1 MVERYEFTTDELT
14 LVDAITPPAS
24 VAIEKAPLLGELS
37 GRQASLAALLETSRQ
52 LSKIRSLDVLLECI
66 AEACGGVLGAS
77 SVGFRVVEGENL
89 VVAGAW
95 GDSAEVITQLPLKVG
110 ESLIGLVA
118 SSGEPMIVEDP
129 ASDPRM
135 HSVSRDTMRRL
146 GHRAWMGVPLKSG
159 GRVRGV
165 LGIRTTRESG
175 FSPDDLVIAEA
186 FAAQAS
192 TAIENAQLYQESAA
206 HQWRL
211 ATMVEVAH
219 KLTSQLDLPAVL
231 DTVANAA
238 AELFGAEVGF
248 RLIEGDELVLCGATP
263 GARRVMVRERI
274 KIGESISGRVAA
286 TGEPIVTTDIPG
298 DARLIPEHRVW
309 GERTA
314 AMMCVPIRG
323 GCRILGTLNIYRAS
337 GQRFDDDALGLAMSL
352 ANQAGVA
359 VENARLYD
367 EAARRRREAEALARI
382 GAALAEQLDVSAVAA
397 QIGQSV
403 RELLGARTAV
413 LRLLEPDGSLRGIAF
428 EGASRQNFEPGHVS
442 PAGDGLGPLAIAAG
456 GTVRIPDARTDP
468 RLTLTEEMQQA
479 FDRAGVGS
487 FLSVPLRARGKIIG
501 VVNIGD
507 VAGRV
512 YSDGQIALVE
522 TFAAQAAV
530 AIENARLYQEAREAY
545 QQLAETQQ
553 QLVQSQ
559 KIEAIG
565 QLAGGIAHDFNN
577 LMTVVI
583 GRAQLLRHGLGAD
596 HPLVRHVNLIEKTA
610 GRTATITRQLL
621 AFSRK
626 QRLQPE
632 IIEVN
637 GLVSR
642 MGAMLRALLGE
653 DIDLVT
659 DLAPNLWPVRADAAQ
674 VEQVVMNLAINARD
688 AMPSGGRLTIE
699 TGNVT
704 LDRTYARR
712 DTDLVPGPYVMV
724 AVSDTGTGMDT
735 DTLSHIF
742 EPFFTT
748 KEPGKG
754 TGLGLATVYG
764 IVKQSGGHIFVYSEP
779 SVGTIFKV
787 YLPRVNTVADVDV
800 AEEQPAAAPRGME
813 TILLVEDEQPVR
825 ELLQEVLKDLG
836 YTVLAAPDGQAAVT
850 VSEAHTGPIA
860 LVLTDVIMPGMSGP
874 DLVRRLE
881 VLHPEANALY
891 MSGYTDAAIVRLD
904 VLDGGT
910 AFIQK
915 PFTPAGVAAKVRE
928 VLARSGQP

>member
-1 MVERYEFTTDELT
+1 MIKHDEFTTGELK
-14 LVDAITPPAS
+14 LGDAIAPPAS

-37 GRQASLAALLETSRQ
+37 GRQASLAVLLETGRQ
-52 LSKIRSLDVLLECI
+52 LSKIRSLDALLRSI

-89 VVAGAW
+89 VVVGEW
-95 GDSAEVITQLPLKVG
+95 GDSAEVIPQLPLKVG

-118 SSGEPMIVEDP
+118 SSGEPMIVDDP
-129 ASDPRM
+129 ASDPRL
-135 HSVSRDTMRRL
+135 HPVYRDTMRR
-146 GHRAWMGVPLKSG
+146 HRAWMGVPLKSSG
-159 GRVRGV
+159 GVRGV

-175 FSPDDLVIAEA
+175 FPPDDLAVAEA

-192 TAIENAQLYQESAA
+192 TAIENAQLHQESAA
-206 HQWRL
+206 QQWRL
-211 ATMVEVAH
+211 ATMVEVARR
-219 KLTSQLDLPAVL
+219 LTSQLDLPTVL
-231 DTVANAA
+231 DTVAAA
-238 AELFGAEVGF
+238 AVELFGAEVGF
-248 RLIEGDELVLCGATP
+248 RLIEGDELVLCQATP

-274 KIGESISGRVAA
+274 KIGESISGLVAA
-286 TGEPIVTTDIPG
+286 TGEPIVTTDVPG
-298 DARLIPEHRVW
+298 DVRVIPEHRVQ
-309 GERTA
+309 GERTIA
-314 AMMCVPIRG
+314 LMCVPIRG
-323 GCRILGTLNIYRAS
+323 GSRILGTLNIYGAH
-337 GQRFDDDALGLAMSL
+337 GQRFDDDALSLAVSL

-359 VENARLYD
+359 VQNARLYD
-367 EAARRRREAEALARI
+367 EAARRRREAEALARV

-403 RELLGARTAV
+403 RELLSARTGV

-442 PAGDGLGPLAIAAG
+442 PAGDGLGPLAIATG

-468 RLTLTEEMQQA
+468 RLTLTDEMRRA
-479 FDRAGVGS
+479 FDRAGVAS

-507 VAGRV
+507 VAGRM
-512 YSDGQIALVE
+512 YSDGEIALVE
-522 TFAAQAAV
+522 TFAGQAAI
-530 AIENARLYQEAREAY
+530 AIENVRLYQEAREAY

-553 QLVQSQ
+553 QLLQSQ
-559 KIEAIG
+559 KMEAVG
-565 QLAGGIAHDFNN
+565 KLAGGIAHDFNN

-583 GRAQLLRHGLGAD
+583 GSAQLLRQRLGAD
-596 HPLVRHVNLIEKTA
+596 HPVARHVNLIEKTA
-610 GRTATITRQLL
+610 ERTATITRQLL

-626 QRLQPE
+626 QTLRPE

-642 MGAMLRALLGE
+642 IGSMLRALLGE

-659 DLAPNLWPVRADAAQ
+659 DLAPDLWPVRADAGQ
-674 VEQVVMNLAINARD
+674 VEQVVTNLAINARD
-688 AMPSGGRLTIE
+688 AMPRGGRLTIQ

-704 LDRTYARR
+704 LDQTYARR

-735 DTLSHIF
+735 DTLSHVF

-764 IVKQSGGHIFVYSEP
+764 IVKQSGGHIFIDSEP
-779 SVGTIFKV
+779 GVGTSFKV
-787 YLPRVNTVADVDV
+787 YLPRVNTVPHVDV
-800 AEEQPAAAPRGME
+800 AEERPAAAPRGME
-813 TILLVEDEQPVR
+813 TILLVEDEEPVR
-825 ELLQEVLKDLG
+825 ELLQEVLEDLG
-836 YTVLAAPDGQAAVT
+836 YTVLAAPDGRAAIT
-850 VSEAHTGPIA
+850 VSEAHAGPIA
-860 LVLTDVIMPGMSGP
+860 LVLTDIIMPGMSGP
-874 DLVRRLE
+874 DLVRRMEELR
-881 VLHPEANALY
+881 PETKALY
-891 MSGYTDAAIVRLD
+891 MSGYTGTATIRLD
-904 VLDGGT
+904 ALNGGT
-910 AFIQK
+910 SLIEK